1 MGEMQEVTSRVGASE
16 CFQGRVSKEMAMEC
30 AEGRYS
36 STWIACIKVGN
47 AGSII

>member
-1 MGEMQEVTSRVGASE
+1 MGEIQEVTCRVGTRE
-16 CFQGRVSKEMAMEC
+16 CFQGWVWKEMAMEC

-47 AGSII
+47 ARSII